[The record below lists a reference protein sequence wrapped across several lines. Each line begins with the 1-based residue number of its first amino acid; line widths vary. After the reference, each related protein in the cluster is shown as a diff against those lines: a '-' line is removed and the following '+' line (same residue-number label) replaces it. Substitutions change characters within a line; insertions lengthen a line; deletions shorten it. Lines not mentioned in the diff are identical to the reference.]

1 MKTYL
6 NWSIKEIEWKFW
18 NFLKVSL
25 KLEDLIKNKNDKWY
39 INFVISKRKD
49 IWKYGETHSA
59 YIDDWKPTESLTNK
73 LINRDSINIDSV
85 PF

>member
-18 NFLKVSL
+18 TFLKVSL

-49 IWKYGETHSA
+49 IWKYWETHSA
-59 YIDDWKPTESLTNK
+59 YIDDWKPTESLVNK
-73 LINRDSINIDSV
+73 LSNRDTIDLQDI